1 MGVVHKCLNEG
12 KRIIKAMDI
21 NSAMAVKRRFG
32 NDALIVFLKRDVRET
47 IKTLLGRLVDDENFI
62 IRFLNIEKRI
72 RKSEIL

>member
-1 MGVVHKCLNEG
+1 
-12 KRIIKAMDI
+12 MDI

-62 IRFLNIEKRI
+62 RRFLNIEKRI